1 MLSEVIFLFL
11 SERKQKKKN
20 IYIYIY
26 IYIHLWAS
34 LMAQMEK
41 NLPAMRRPGFDP
53 WVGKIPWRR
62 EWLLTPI
69 FLPREKEW
77 AEYSLWGHRESDMT
91 EGLTLLCMYIHVTIH
106 IHIYT

>member
-11 SERKQKKKN
+11 SERKEKKK
-20 IYIYIY
+20 YIYIY
-26 IYIHLWAS
+26 THTHTHTHLWAS

-53 WVGKIPWRR
+53 CVGKIPWRR

-69 FLPREKEW
+69 FLPGEKEW
-77 AEYSLWGHRESDMT
+77 AEYSLWGHRVRYD
-91 EGLTLLCMYIHVTIH
+91 
-106 IHIYT
+106 